1 MRNVGNYIKEGFEDA
16 SIFKIDI
23 YKYTD
28 LMTDMAYDGKW
39 KDVFLFL
46 SKAVKEQS
54 KIRDYIKGE
63 AMIKGFLLAYL
74 NITNNY
80 IITSEK
86 ELNKGVVDL
95 WLEPIVTTQAN
106 AEYSYLIELKYNKRT
121 EPKEMTDKIQGLVD
135 EATVQL
141 NQYEK
146 DPIIIKEKSTTIVKK
161 LVLVYNAWELVHLE
175 EIK

>member
-1 MRNVGNYIKEGFEDA
+1 
-16 SIFKIDI
+16 
-23 YKYTD
+23 
-28 LMTDMAYDGKW
+28 
-39 KDVFLFL
+39 
-46 SKAVKEQS
+46 
-54 KIRDYIKGE
+54 
-63 AMIKGFLLAYL
+63 MIKGFLLAYL

-95 WLEPIVTTQAN
+95 WLEPIFTTHAN

-121 EPKEMTDKIQGLVD
+121 EPEEMTDKIQGLVN
-135 EATVQL
+135 EATIQL

-146 DPIIIKEKSTTIVKK
+146 DPIIIKEKSTTTVKK
-161 LVLVYNAWELVHLE
+161 LVLIYNAWELVHLE